1 MSSRA
6 VAVTIFTLA
15 IASSAVAGEKA
26 QTPAAT
32 TAPAAQAA
40 AVDLTSLF
48 ETPSVV
54 RVMPNG
60 MVVAT
65 PPAHLVMLGRIGK
78 DGKPVLRCAGSA
90 EEAVTFLRKAEV
102 VNLRHGEE
110 K

>member
-1 MSSRA
+1 MSTRA
-6 VAVTIFTLA
+6 VAVTILTLA
-15 IASSAVAGEKA
+15 IASSAFAGEKA
-26 QTPAAT
+26 GN
-32 TAPAAQAA
+32 APAAQAA

-48 ETPSVV
+48 ETPSIVK
-54 RVMPNG
+54 VMPNG

-65 PPAHLVMLGRIGK
+65 PPGHLVMLGRIDS